1 MDLPNLPTPIKAT
14 KINTA
19 GILCIILSEATVQ
32 ALHVEISRSGVEII
46 SQSRAVAYTD
56 PKQCVIQV
64 DQCLAELDKASENIN
79 KVVFAINHSWIKE
92 GDITDEY
99 KPLLRNITT
108 ELSLEAL
115 GFIDETESIA
125 QYLQNQENSFS
136 GLVIVVGVTV
146 LSFAHVADG
155 QQNRIEAVG
164 RSDNFRSDAIEGL
177 TRFSNEALKT
187 SQYLPANIILASFD
201 APESDLQEYKQ
212 QLLSAEFGESIRF
225 LQTPVVRTLSDQQ
238 YTLMISGAAG
248 KAAAVASGIKD
259 AIALTPVLEGVPGQT
274 LDNPADFGF
283 ESIDPRNLESEQDA
297 DSDPV
302 LTYDV
307 PETAEPQT
315 AAPDAVVMAATATAS
330 AAPGAEATMATSF
343 GVPIS
348 TDLPELTKKSHSKN
362 DDEGDLD
369 LFEDHDS
376 DMPVSFGAKL
386 VQAWKK
392 PYQGKHGKLFFAMT
406 GLLLGLVFVALGLV
420 SYTYSTATAVVT
432 INFDKK
438 PISKEAEIIIDPD
451 AEQSD
456 PETQTLAA
464 STIEKTVSD
473 KGSIPTT
480 GVKIVGDKAKG
491 SVIIFNKTT
500 ATKKFASGTV
510 LKIGDLAFSLD
521 EEIQVASAS
530 VQEKSGGAE
539 TKYGQAAAK
548 ITASDIGADYNK
560 EKEVKMTVA
569 NFATDTYEAVVGDD
583 GLVGGASREVRIVAD
598 EDAKA
603 LLAELR
609 TSLLA
614 KANQELVKDTNS
626 GQYIVPSQNI
636 TSQQPKYSF
645 KVGDESDQLGL
656 ELEITVKALTYTVD
670 DLKPLVQAILGSEVP
685 EGFALYEEDPQILT
699 DNTPESTDSASVKKT
714 LSASVSS
721 FAIPKM
727 DSESIKNEIG
737 GQSVDA
743 AINSL
748 KNKDSVAGVEVKFTP
763 DWIKVIRKN
772 IPKAEKIEVKT
783 TVK

>member
-1 MDLPNLPTPIKAT
+1 MDSPNLPTPIKAT
-14 KINTA
+14 KTGTA
-19 GILCIILSEATVQ
+19 GILCIIISEATVQ
-32 ALHVEISRSGVEII
+32 ALHVEISGSGVEII

-64 DQCLAELDKASENIN
+64 DQCLAELDKASEDIN

-136 GLVIVVGVTV
+136 GLVIAVGVTV
-146 LSFAHVADG
+146 LSFAHIADG

-164 RSDNFRSDAIEGL
+164 RSDDFRSDVVEGL
-177 TRFSNEALKT
+177 TRFSNEAIKT

-212 QLLSAEFGESIRF
+212 QLLSTEFGESIRF

-248 KAAAVASGIKD
+248 KAAAIASGIKG
-259 AIALTPVLEGVPGQT
+259 AIDLTPVLEKVAGQD
-274 LDNPADFGF
+274 LDDPSDFGF
-283 ESIDPRNLESEQDA
+283 ESIDPHNLESEQDA
-297 DSDPV
+297 DSNPV
-302 LTYDV
+302 LTHDI
-307 PETAEPQT
+307 PKTAEPQT
-315 AAPDAVVMAATATAS
+315 ATPDATTS
-330 AAPGAEATMATSF
+330 AIPSSKTTVATSF

-348 TDLPELTKKSHSKN
+348 TDLPEFPKKSYSKN
-362 DDEGDLD
+362 DDEEDLN

-376 DMPVSFGAKL
+376 DMPVSFTAKL
-386 VQAWKK
+386 VRAWKR

-406 GLLLGLVFVALGLV
+406 GLLLGLVFVALGFV

-438 PISKEAEIIIDPD
+438 PISKEAEIIIDPN
-451 AEQSD
+451 AKQSD

-491 SVIIFNKTT
+491 SVTIFNKTT

-521 EEIQVASAS
+521 EETQVASAS
-530 VQEKSGGAE
+530 VQEKSDGAE
-539 TKYGQAAAK
+539 TKYGQATAK

-560 EKEVKMTVA
+560 EKGVKMTVA
-569 NFATDTYEAVVGDD
+569 NFATDTYEAVVGND
-583 GLVGGASREVRIVAD
+583 GLIGGASREVRIVAD

-609 TSLLA
+609 ASLLA
-614 KANQELVKDTNS
+614 KANQELVKDTKS
-626 GQYIVPSQNI
+626 GQYVVPSQNI
-636 TSQQPKYSF
+636 ASQQPKYSF
-645 KVGDESDQLGL
+645 KVGDESDQLDL
-656 ELEITVKALTYTVD
+656 ELEITIKALTYTVD
-670 DLKPLVQAILGSEVP
+670 DLKPLVRAILGNEVP
-685 EGFALYEEDPQILT
+685 EGFVLYEEDPQILT
-699 DNTPESTDSASVKKT
+699 DNTQESTDSASVKKT

-727 DSESIKNEIG
+727 DSESIKNEIS
-737 GQSVDA
+737 GQSIDA
-743 AINSL
+743 AVNSL
-748 KNKDSVAGVEVKFTP
+748 KNKDSVAGVEVKFAP
-763 DWIKVIRKN
+763 DWIKVVRKN
-772 IPKAEKIEVKT
+772 IPKVEKIEVKA